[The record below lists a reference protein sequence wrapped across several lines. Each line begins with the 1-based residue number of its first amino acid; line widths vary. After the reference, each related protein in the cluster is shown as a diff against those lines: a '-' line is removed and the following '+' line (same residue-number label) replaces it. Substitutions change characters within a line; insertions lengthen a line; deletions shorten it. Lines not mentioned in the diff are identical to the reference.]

1 MSVTLRYRPNA
12 DGTQTPYI
20 DIYVSGDRKREPL
33 KHLKI
38 VKAKSQLDRDS
49 NKQKKLLAEQATS
62 KRAIEVQASVS
73 GVIPTLK
80 RSLNVLN
87 HFRDFANNYSKKDKR
102 VILAALAKFEQFLN
116 ESDIHQ
122 LTTNRL
128 TRGLIF
134 EFKDYLEQTL
144 NGETPSNYF
153 KKFKK
158 ALEVLVDEGL
168 LEKNPAKSI
177 VLKKSESINKEILTF
192 DEIKLLTQTPIH
204 NEEVKR
210 AFLFSCYTGLRFCD
224 VKVLSW
230 NNINNGNV
238 KLIQSKTARPVIVPL
253 HEITLQILN
262 EGKTDSGRIFN
273 LPTHTACLKD
283 LKVWVKKAGI
293 KKHITWHCAR
303 HSFATGLIYYGSDVD
318 SASSLLGHS
327 SYAYTQRY
335 VRMSEQLKETAV
347 ANLPS

>member
-1 MSVTLRYRPNA
+1 MSVKLRYRVNA
-12 DGTQTPYI
+12 DNTQTPYI
-20 DIYVSGDRKREPL
+20 DIYEKGIRKREFL
-33 KHLKI
+33 VHLKLT
-38 VKAKSQLDRDS
+38 KASSQLDRD
-49 NKQKKLLAEQATS
+49 NNRQMKLLAEQATT
-62 KRAIEVQASVS
+62 KRAMEVQASFS

-87 HFRDFANNYSKKDKR
+87 HFRDFANNYNKKDKR

-116 ESDIHQ
+116 ESDIRQ

-128 TRGLIF
+128 TRGLIL

-177 VLKKSESINKEILTF
+177 VLKKNESINKEILTF
-192 DEIKLLTQTPIH
+192 DEIKLLAQTPIH

-224 VKVLSW
+224 IKVLSW
-230 NNINNGNV
+230 SNINNGNLKV
-238 KLIQSKTARPVIVPL
+238 IQSKTGRPVIVPL
-253 HEITLQILN
+253 HEIAIEILN
-262 EGKTDSGRIFN
+262 DCKAKTGLIFN

-283 LKVWVKKAGI
+283 LKVWVKKSGI
-293 KKHITWHCAR
+293 NKHITWHCAR
-303 HSFATGLIYYGSDVD
+303 HSFATGIIVYGSDVN

>member
-12 DGTQTPYI
+12 DGTFTPYI
-20 DIYVSGDRKREPL
+20 DIYISGDRTRESL

-38 VKAKSQLDRDS
+38 VKAKTRLERDR
-49 NKQKKLLAEQATS
+49 NKQMRLLAEQAAT
-62 KRAIEVQASVS
+62 KRAIEIQASVS
-73 GVIPTLK
+73 GVIPTPK
-80 RSLNVLN
+80 KSLNVLN

-102 VILAALAKFEQFLN
+102 VILAALAKFEQFLIKSN
-116 ESDIHQ
+116 IRQ

-128 TRGLIF
+128 NRGLIL

-158 ALEVLVDEGL
+158 ALEVLVSAGVIEM
-168 LEKNPAKSI
+168 NPAKSI

-192 DEIKLLTQTPIH
+192 DEIKKLAQTPIE
-204 NEEVKR
+204 NNEVKR

-230 NNINNGNV
+230 SNINNGNLKV
-238 KLIQSKTARPVIVPL
+238 TQSKTGRPVIVPL
-253 HEITLQILN
+253 HEIALEILN
-262 EGKTDSGRIFN
+262 ECKTKSGRIFN

-283 LKVWVKKAGI
+283 LKVWVKKAGVN
-293 KKHITWHCAR
+293 KHITWHCAR
-303 HSFATGLIYYGSDVD
+303 HSFATAIIVYGSDVN

-327 SYAYTQRY
+327 SFAYTQRY
-335 VRMSEQLKETAV
+335 VRVVQQLKETAI
-347 ANLPS
+347 NKLPS